1 DKPLLLAD
9 RRKYLERVLLP
20 LCEVYPNP
28 PVYFRALEIQE
39 RWRSSLYDTLIIA
52 SAQDAE
58 CSLLY
63 SEDLQHEQ
71 KIHELTIVNPFM

>member
-1 DKPLLLAD
+1 MKKKKRCLQLVAHALASRKGVISWQVIQEFSNAASRKFDKPLLLAD

-39 RWRSSLYDTLIIA
+39 RWRLS
-52 SAQDAE
+52 
-58 CSLLY
+58 
-63 SEDLQHEQ
+63 
-71 KIHELTIVNPFM
+71 